1 MGAFAAFGQF
11 EARVQIP
18 LPRGGRT
25 HHDQR
30 GREVRIGRLRRYCA
44 VFDLR
49 QLGVELLVRV
59 FRIYGEPHRRFGAG
73 FQIESV
79 EKQLIQLA
87 VSEVVRQGR
96 ALVDDDRTGEHVA
109 VGQVDVERVGDL
121 GLLVVGRGGPF
132 GVQGR
137 LVGVLRVDQHGVG
150 RKGQRGGCQGC
161 GFRNRFFG
169 RVVGTAGG
177 GQKKGGGQTRGQI
190 VEFSSHI
197 GWFLIGLIGC
207 RCRKQNYRFVRA
219 CNRKV
224 RKAKKFDRIV
234 LILRFFCA

>member
-18 LPRGGRT
+18 LPRGGRAY
-25 HHDQR
+25 HDQR
-30 GREVRIGRLRRYCA
+30 GREIRIGRLRRYRA
-44 VFDLR
+44 AYDLR

-87 VSEVVRQGR
+87 VGEVVRQGR

-137 LVGVLRVDQHGVG
+137 LVGELRVDQHGVG

-177 GQKKGGGQTRGQI
+177 ASR
-190 VEFSSHI
+190 
-197 GWFLIGLIGC
+197 
-207 RCRKQNYRFVRA
+207 RAAARPAVRE
-219 CNRKV
+219 
-224 RKAKKFDRIV
+224 
-234 LILRFFCA
+234 